1 MSIPR
6 MTASTD
12 NIQALADRPNDQ
24 NGMSAAEL
32 KAAFDKAGDDIKSYI
47 NNTLIPYLEGTDA
60 ANGIGIDTIS
70 SLTAE
75 NVQDAL
81 AELAEQIA
89 DLREEIHSSETAPV
103 FSVTGGQYRYQESP
117 AAGGVNWELALLS
130 GTNATIRFTKMPTN
144 IDVFLVGGGSNGG
157 LGHIDSRYEYG
168 GDGGLGGGV
177 VMNSNVHIEANT
189 DYSFTVGRSGQPST
203 IFGETTYG
211 APYGYRYETGRI
223 ASTSDGARSEIGFT
237 DVIAALPG
245 ISGALA
251 FGEQTSLLFS
261 GRRYSACGGGGGL
274 LPQERSTAVNGA
286 AGGVTGGGAGGSQN
300 AEAANGEDNT
310 GSGGGGAFWSNGHSG
325 APGVGGSGI
334 IIIRNARG

>member
-24 NGMSAAEL
+24 NGLSAAEL

-47 NNTLIPYLEGTDA
+47 NNILIPYLEGENA
-60 ANGIGIDTIS
+60 ANGIGINVIS
-70 SLTAE
+70 GLSAE

-81 AELAEQIA
+81 TELAEQIA
-89 DLREEIHSSETAPV
+89 DLREEIHSPEVAPM
-103 FSVTGGQYRYQESP
+103 FSVLGGQYQYQESP
-117 AAGGVNWELALLS
+117 SAGGVNWELALLS
-130 GTNATIRFTKMPTN
+130 GTNATIRFTKIPTN

-157 LGHIDSRYEYG
+157 LGHIDSGYEYG

-177 VMNSNVHIEANT
+177 VMQSNVHIDSNT

-211 APYGYRYETGRI
+211 APYGYRYETGLI
-223 ASTSDGARSEIGFT
+223 ASGGEGAQCEIGYSA
-237 DVIAALPG
+237 VRAANAGLP
-245 ISGALA
+245 GALA

-274 LPQERSTAVNGA
+274 LAQSGAIATGA
-286 AGGVTGGGAGGSQN
+286 AGGGTGGGVGGSRD
-300 AEAANGEDNT
+300 AEAESGENNT
-310 GSGGGGAFWSNGHSG
+310 GSGGGGAFWNNGQSG
-325 APGVGGSGI
+325 APGAGGSGI